1 MNPLS
6 QFLEAWGEP
15 AVRHAMIV
23 HFPIVLSVI
32 GLPLAVLAALVSR
45 HRPPVLWTA
54 LGVYGLLV
62 VTALM
67 GRWSGEHAEEAISLG
82 EEAEAVL
89 ELHESLGDR
98 VWILAL
104 AACALLAASLLEHRV
119 VRPVT
124 AWLAV
129 AAGLVAAG
137 WIANTAHHGGRLVYA
152 YGAGTKA
159 PVIGLAEGE
168 EAAGDPRLAFFR
180 ASVRPILADR
190 CLRCHNPRRAA
201 RAGGLDLTSM
211 ASILKGGHT
220 GEPAVVPGQPQA
232 SFLMAAVRH
241 EEPDF
246 EMPYEED
253 PLPPEQIADLERW
266 IAEGAVWE
274 PIAQPER
281 AEPEEPGAGE
291 DEDEDD

>member
-1 MNPLS
+1 VNPLG
-6 QFLEAWGEP
+6 QMLEAWGEP
-15 AVRHAMIV
+15 AIRHAMIV
-23 HFPIVLSVI
+23 HFPVVLSVI

-67 GRWSGEHAEEAISLG
+67 GRWSGEHAEDAISLG
-82 EEAEAVL
+82 EEAHELL

-98 VWILAL
+98 VWIFAA

-119 VRPVT
+119 VRLIT

-129 AAGLVAAG
+129 AAGLVVAG
-137 WIANTAHHGGRLVYA
+137 WIANTAHHGGRLVYE

-159 PVIGLAEGE
+159 PVIGLTEGD

-180 ASVRPILADR
+180 TSVRPILADH
-190 CLRCHNPRRAA
+190 CLRCHNPRRAK

-211 ASILKGGHT
+211 ASILKGGDT
-220 GEPAVVPGQPQA
+220 GGPAVVPGQPHE
-232 SFLMAAVRH
+232 SFLMTAVRH

-253 PLPPEQIADLERW
+253 PLPPGQIAVLERW

-274 PIAQPER
+274 SIAAP
-281 AEPEEPGAGE
+281 EPEEPGE
-291 DEDEDD
+291 